1 MSPRL
6 TVSIAL
12 AALLAVAL
20 VGGCSKDNGEPTKP
34 APRPDPIAETR
45 ASIGKAC
52 QIDGDCPLFLRCF
65 DATCQD
71 PPALDGTGDPATS
84 AAVSLVTGSGEAQFF
99 VEVVSTTST
108 RARGLMHRPRMS
120 DQWGM
125 LFVYPSPR
133 HMSFWMQNTLIPL
146 DMVFISADMK
156 VDGVVKN
163 ATPLTED
170 PRELDKSVK
179 SQFVLEL
186 NAGLAD
192 RYGIKAGDKVHFG
205 RVPEALIRASDP
217 R

>member
-1 MSPRL
+1 MPRPI
-6 TVSIAL
+6 TPIAL
-12 AALLAVAL
+12 LLALALL
-20 VGGCSKDNGEPTKP
+20 GGCSNGKDGGSEPPKP
-34 APRPDPIAETR
+34 APRPDPIAQTR

-52 QIDGDCPLFLRCF
+52 QIDGDCPLLLRCF

-99 VEVVSTTST
+99 VEVVSTTAT

-133 HMSFWMQNTLIPL
+133 HMSFWMRNTLIPL
-146 DMVFISADMK
+146 DMVFINADMV

-170 PRELDKSVK
+170 PRELDRSIK

-205 RVPEALIRASDP
+205 RIPDELIQNADP